1 MTLRDFQR
9 DFNKNFTQNF
19 NKLADLLEG
28 LVSDVAEQVSSPRT
42 KKVLNSALDL
52 FRPHLIS
59 LGLRISV
66 LNASQIEIALP
77 AKQRNLDEKGRIL
90 AGVQTSAAIEAYKLL
105 WQRNSPEGNFDVV
118 VKSTEA
124 RFFKAA
130 KGDLYLRGELS
141 EISRETKWAEL
152 SKNKRA
158 DHEMT
163 LHLFDDQEQMVAEV
177 LVVAELFLVE
187 MIDWK

>member
-19 NKLADLLEG
+19 NKLADMLEG

-42 KKVLNSALDL
+42 KHILNSALDL

-59 LGLRISV
+59 LGVRISV
-66 LNASQIEIALP
+66 LGPSKVELSLP
-77 AKQRNLDEKGRIL
+77 IKKRNLDEKGRL
-90 AGVQTSAAIEAYKLL
+90 LPGVQVSAAIEAYKLL
-105 WQRNSPEGNFDVV
+105 WQRNAPEGNFDLV
-118 VKSTEA
+118 VKSTEIK
-124 RFFKAA
+124 FFKTT
-130 KGDLYLRGELS
+130 KSDLCLRGELS

-152 SKNKRA
+152 SKNKKT

-177 LVVAELFLVE
+177 LITAELFLVE

>member
-9 DFNKNFTQNF
+9 DFNKNFVQNF
-19 NKLADLLEG
+19 NKLADMLEG
-28 LVSDVAEQVSSPRT
+28 LVTDVADHVSSPRT
-42 KKVLNSALDL
+42 KKALYSALDL
-52 FRPHLIS
+52 FRPHLLS
-59 LGLRISV
+59 LGLRISI
-66 LNASQIEIALP
+66 LNSSQVEVTLP
-77 AKQRNLDEKGRIL
+77 AKKRNVDEMNRIL
-90 AGVQTSAAIEAYKLL
+90 TGVQVSAAIEAYKLL

-118 VKSTEA
+118 VKSTQA
-124 RFFKAA
+124 QFFKQA
-130 KGDLYLRGELS
+130 KTDLCLRGELP

-163 LHLFDDQEQMVAEV
+163 LCFFDDQEQMVAEV
-177 LVVAELFLVE
+177 SIVAELFLVE